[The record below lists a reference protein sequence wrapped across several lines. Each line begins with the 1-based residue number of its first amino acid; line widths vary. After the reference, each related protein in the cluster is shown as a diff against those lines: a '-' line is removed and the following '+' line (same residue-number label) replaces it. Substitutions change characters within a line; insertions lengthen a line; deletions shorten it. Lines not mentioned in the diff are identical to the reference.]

1 MTRQGNPYDNALA
14 ESFLK
19 TLKYEEIY
27 RQECRDFADAQV
39 SIERFPEKVYNQKHL
54 DSPLGYRPPAEF
66 ERTLP
71 VAGAAPG
78 AESAVI
84 NME

>member
-1 MTRQGNPYDNALA
+1 MTRQGNPYHNALA

-27 RQECRDFADAQV
+27 RQECRDLADAQA
-39 SIERFPEKVYNQKHL
+39 SIERFPEKVYNQKRLHL
-54 DSPLGYRPPAEF
+54 LLGYRPPAEF

-84 NME
+84 NIE